1 MFTWSDGDTALC
13 VDGAVL
19 SAEYAAGPY
28 RFEVIEGVSRWIP
41 KLAPEALSALLVG
54 HVRQYSER

>member
-28 RFEVIEGVSRWIP
+28 RFEVIEGVSHWSP
-41 KLAPEALSALLVG
+41 ELAPEALSALLVG